1 MKDDSH
7 YKRSRSA
14 GPWLRC
20 FLTPALALVLAMAWG
35 GAAKAYGAA
44 AACPVIPEMTMSKV
58 QGTVYG
64 PSGIPLS
71 QIVVQLIR
79 DGSPMGQMQTDGKG
93 RFTFKSVGPGNATLH
108 VQFLG
113 TKSLD
118 LKLRVVHHLGLFHTA
133 RLRIVLALSGTK
145 CSFATTKTKDFKE
158 QMRRYSK
165 QLEEVYTGP

>member
-7 YKRSRSA
+7 YKCSRSA
-14 GPWLRC
+14 GPRLRC
-20 FLTPALALVLAMAWG
+20 FLTPVLALILAMG
-35 GAAKAYGAA
+35 SGAATAYAA
-44 AACPVIPEMTMSKV
+44 AACPVIPEMTMSNV

-79 DGSPMGQMQTDGKG
+79 DGSPMGQVQTDGKG

-108 VQFLG
+108 VQFLAP
-113 TKSLD
+113 KSLD
-118 LKLRVVHHLGLFHTA
+118 VKLLVVHSLGLFHTA
-133 RLRIVLALSGTK
+133 RLRIVLALSGMK
-145 CSFATTKTKDFKE
+145 CSYATTKTKDFKE

>member
-7 YKRSRSA
+7 HKCGRGA

-20 FLTPALALVLAMAWG
+20 FLTSALALGLAMG
-35 GAAKAYGAA
+35 SGATRAYGAT
-44 AACPVIPEMTMSKV
+44 ACPVIPEMTMSKV

-71 QIVVQLIR
+71 GIVVQLIR
-79 DGSPMGQMQTDGKG
+79 DGSPMGQVQTDGKG
-93 RFTFKSVGPGNATLH
+93 RFTFKSIGPGNATLH
-108 VQFLG
+108 VQFL
-113 TKSLD
+113 TSKTLD
-118 LKLRVVHHLGLFHTA
+118 VKLRVVHHLGLFHTA
-133 RLRIVLALSGTK
+133 HLRVVLALSGMK
-145 CSFATTKTKDFKE
+145 CSYATTKTKDFKE